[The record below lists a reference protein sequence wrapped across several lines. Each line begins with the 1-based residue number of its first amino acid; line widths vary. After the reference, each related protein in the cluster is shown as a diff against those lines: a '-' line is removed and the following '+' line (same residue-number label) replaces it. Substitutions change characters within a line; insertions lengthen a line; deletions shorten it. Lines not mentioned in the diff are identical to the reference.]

1 MGEQKEKGVLA
12 LSEGTKLNQ
21 HEGGRSASFAGGNT
35 CAGPS
40 LPFPCSKCPNY
51 ANAVIYPRKCYY
63 GPQCG
68 FGVIAYGIR
77 FIKWRLRQH
86 V

>member
-1 MGEQKEKGVLA
+1 M
-12 LSEGTKLNQ
+12 SEGKTSYQ
-21 HEGGRSASFAGGNT
+21 HEGARSADFESGGEVEV